1 MPITLLPVNPI
12 QSLEITSETQ
22 MQQFGEKLAPH
33 LQIGDLIILEGPL
46 GAGKTRLAQSIGK
59 GLLVKNEITSPT
71 FVIAKNYL
79 GRTPFIHAD
88 AYRLLD
94 SPIGGLQDLDL
105 DVENSVTVV
114 EWGSDFA
121 AQLNDQ
127 YLLITILIVEESK
140 RELTVSSV
148 GDRWRSFKL

>member
-1 MPITLLPVNPI
+1 MNPI

-22 MQQFGEKLAPH
+22 MQQFGEKLAPL

-127 YLLITILIVEESK
+127 YLLITISIVDESK
-140 RELTVSSV
+140 RKLTISSV
-148 GDRWRSFKL
+148 GERWKNLNL

>member
-1 MPITLLPVNPI
+1 MHL
-12 QSLEITSETQ
+12 
-22 MQQFGEKLAPH
+22 FGEKLALL

-46 GAGKTRLAQSIGK
+46 GVGKTRLAQSIGK
-59 GLLVKNEITSPT
+59 GLLVKSEITSPT

-105 DVENSVTVV
+105 DTENSVTVV
-114 EWGSDFA
+114 EWGKNFA

-127 YLLITILIVEESK
+127 YLLISISIIDELT
-140 RELTVSSV
+140 RELKVSSI
-148 GDRWRSFKL
+148 GDRWKSFNL

>member
-1 MPITLLPVNPI
+1 MNPI
-12 QSLEITSETQ
+12 QSVEISTEEQ
-22 MQQFGEKLAPH
+22 MQQFGLKLAANFN
-33 LQIGDLIILEGPL
+33 IGDLIILEGPL

-59 GLLVKNEITSPT
+59 GLLVKSEITSPT

-79 GRTPFIHAD
+79 GRIPFIHVD

-94 SPIGGLQDLDL
+94 SPTGGLQDLDL
-105 DVENSVTVV
+105 DTENSVTVV

-127 YLLITILIVEESK
+127 YLLITISIVDES
-140 RELTVSSV
+140 RRSLTINSV
-148 GDRWRSFKL
+148 GERWKSFNL

>member
-1 MPITLLPVNPI
+1 MNPI
-12 QSLEITSETQ
+12 QSVEISTEAQ
-22 MQQFGEKLAPH
+22 LHLFGEKLALL

-59 GLLVKNEITSPT
+59 GLLVKSEITSPT
-71 FVIAKNYL
+71 FVIAKSYL

-114 EWGSDFA
+114 EWGKNFA
-121 AQLNDQ
+121 EQLNDQ
-127 YLLITILIVEESK
+127 YLLITISIVDDSK
-140 RELTVSSV
+140 RQLAISSV
-148 GDRWRSFKL
+148 GERWKSFNL

>member
-1 MPITLLPVNPI
+1 MNPI
-12 QSLEITSETQ
+12 QSVEIATEEQ
-22 MQQFGEKLAPH
+22 MQQFGLKLATN

-59 GLLVKNEITSPT
+59 GLLVKSEITSPT

-105 DVENSVTVV
+105 DTENSVTVV
-114 EWGSDFA
+114 EWGKNFA
-121 AQLNDQ
+121 EQLNDQ
-127 YLLITILIVEESK
+127 YLLITISIIDELS
-140 RELTVSSV
+140 RELKVSGI
-148 GDRWRSFKL
+148 GDRWQGFNL

>member
-1 MPITLLPVNPI
+1 
-12 QSLEITSETQ
+12 
-22 MQQFGEKLAPH
+22 MQLFGLKLAANF
-33 LQIGDLIILEGPL
+33 QIGDLIILEGPL

-59 GLLVKNEITSPT
+59 GLLVKNQITSPT

-105 DVENSVTVV
+105 DIENSITVV
-114 EWGSDFA
+114 EWGKNFA
-121 AQLNDQ
+121 KQLNDQ
-127 YLLITILIVEESK
+127 YLLISISIIDENK
-140 RELTVSSV
+140 RELVLSSF
-148 GDRWRSFKL
+148 GERWKKFTL

>member
-1 MPITLLPVNPI
+1 VNPI
-12 QSLEITSETQ
+12 QTVEISTEAQ
-22 MQQFGEKLAPH
+22 MQQFGLKLAVN

-59 GLLVKNEITSPT
+59 GLSVKSEITSPT
-71 FVIAKNYL
+71 FVIAKNYQ

-105 DVENSVTVV
+105 DTENSVTVI
-114 EWGSDFA
+114 EWGKNFA
-121 AQLNDQ
+121 EQLNDQ
-127 YLLITILIVEESK
+127 YLLITISIVDDSK
-140 RELTVSSV
+140 RQLAISSV
-148 GDRWRSFKL
+148 GERWKSFNL

>member
-1 MPITLLPVNPI
+1 VNPI
-12 QSLEITSETQ
+12 RTIEISTEEQ
-22 MQQFGEKLAPH
+22 MQQFGLKLAPL
-33 LQIGDLIILEGPL
+33 LQIGDLVILEGPL

-59 GLLVKNEITSPT
+59 GLLVKSEITSPT

-127 YLLITILIVEESK
+127 YLLITISIVDESK
-140 RELTVSSV
+140 RKLAISSV
-148 GDRWRSFKL
+148 GERWKNLNL

>member
-1 MPITLLPVNPI
+1 
-12 QSLEITSETQ
+12 
-22 MQQFGEKLAPH
+22 MQQFGLKLATN

-59 GLLVKNEITSPT
+59 GLFVKSEITSPT

-79 GRTPFIHAD
+79 GRIPFIHAD

-105 DVENSVTVV
+105 DTENSVTIV
-114 EWGSDFA
+114 EWGKSFA
-121 AQLNDQ
+121 EQLNDQ
-127 YLLITILIVEESK
+127 YLLITISIVDDSK
-140 RELTVSSV
+140 RQLAISSV
-148 GDRWRSFKL
+148 GERWKSFNS

>member
-1 MPITLLPVNPI
+1 
-12 QSLEITSETQ
+12 
-22 MQQFGEKLAPH
+22 MQQFGLKLATN

-59 GLLVKNEITSPT
+59 GLLVKSEITSPT

-105 DVENSVTVV
+105 DTENSVTVV
-114 EWGSDFA
+114 EWGKNFA
-121 AQLNDQ
+121 EQLNDQ
-127 YLLITILIVEESK
+127 YLLITISIIDELS
-140 RELTVSSV
+140 RELKVSGI
-148 GDRWRSFKL
+148 GDRWQGFNL

>member
-1 MPITLLPVNPI
+1 
-12 QSLEITSETQ
+12 
-22 MQQFGEKLAPH
+22 MQQFGLKLATN

-59 GLLVKNEITSPT
+59 GLSVKSEITSPT
-71 FVIAKNYL
+71 FVIAKNYQ

-105 DVENSVTVV
+105 DTEDSVTIV
-114 EWGSDFA
+114 EWGKSFA
-121 AQLNDQ
+121 EQLNDQ
-127 YLLITILIVEESK
+127 YLLITISIVDDSK
-140 RELTVSSV
+140 RQLAISSV
-148 GDRWRSFKL
+148 GERWKSFNS

>member
-1 MPITLLPVNPI
+1 VNPI
-12 QSLEITSETQ
+12 QTVEISTEAQ
-22 MQQFGEKLAPH
+22 MQQFGLKLAVN

-59 GLLVKNEITSPT
+59 GLLVKSEITSPT

-79 GRTPFIHAD
+79 GRIPFIHVD

-105 DVENSVTVV
+105 DTENSVTIV
-114 EWGSDFA
+114 EWGKSFA
-121 AQLNDQ
+121 EQLNDQ
-127 YLLITILIVEESK
+127 YLLITISIVDDSK
-140 RELTVSSV
+140 RQLAISSV
-148 GDRWRSFKL
+148 GERWKSFNS

>member
-1 MPITLLPVNPI
+1 
-12 QSLEITSETQ
+12 
-22 MQQFGEKLAPH
+22 MQQFGLKLAAH

-46 GAGKTRLAQSIGK
+46 GVGKTRLAQSIGK
-59 GLLVKNEITSPT
+59 GLLVKSEITSPT

-94 SPIGGLQDLDL
+94 SPTGGLQDLDL

-121 AQLNDQ
+121 AHLNDQ
-127 YLLITILIVEESK
+127 
-140 RELTVSSV
+140 
-148 GDRWRSFKL
+148 

>member
-1 MPITLLPVNPI
+1 
-12 QSLEITSETQ
+12 
-22 MQQFGEKLAPH
+22 MQQFGLKLAVN

-59 GLLVKNEITSPT
+59 GLSVKSEITSPT
-71 FVIAKNYL
+71 FVIAKNYQ

-105 DVENSVTVV
+105 DTENSVTIV
-114 EWGSDFA
+114 EWGKSFA
-121 AQLNDQ
+121 EQLNDQ
-127 YLLITILIVEESK
+127 YLLITISIVDDSK
-140 RELTVSSV
+140 RQLAISSV
-148 GDRWRSFKL
+148 GERWKSFNS

>member
-1 MPITLLPVNPI
+1 MHL
-12 QSLEITSETQ
+12 
-22 MQQFGEKLAPH
+22 FGEKLALL

-59 GLLVKNEITSPT
+59 GLLVKSEITSPT
-71 FVIAKNYL
+71 FVIAKNHL

-114 EWGSDFA
+114 EWGKNFA
-121 AQLNDQ
+121 EQLNDQ
-127 YLLITILIVEESK
+127 YLLITISIVDDSK
-140 RELTVSSV
+140 RQLAISSV
-148 GDRWRSFKL
+148 GERWKSFNL

>member
-1 MPITLLPVNPI
+1 MNPI

-22 MQQFGEKLAPH
+22 MQQFGEKLAPL

-59 GLLVKNEITSPT
+59 GLLVKSEITSPT

-127 YLLITILIVEESK
+127 YLLITISIVDDSK
-140 RELTVSSV
+140 RELGISSV
-148 GDRWRSFKL
+148 GERWKNLNL

>member
-1 MPITLLPVNPI
+1 
-12 QSLEITSETQ
+12 
-22 MQQFGEKLAPH
+22 MQQFGLTLAPH

-105 DVENSVTVV
+105 DIENSVTVV
-114 EWGSDFA
+114 EWGKNFA
-121 AQLNDQ
+121 EQINDQ
-127 YLLITILIVEESK
+127 YLLITISIVDDSE
-140 RELTVSSV
+140 RELAISSV
-148 GDRWRSFKL
+148 GERWKNLNL

>member
-1 MPITLLPVNPI
+1 
-12 QSLEITSETQ
+12 
-22 MQQFGEKLAPH
+22 MQQFGLKLAVN

-59 GLLVKNEITSPT
+59 GLSVKSEITSPT
-71 FVIAKNYL
+71 FVIAKNYQ

-105 DVENSVTVV
+105 DTENSITLV
-114 EWGSDFA
+114 EWGKNFA
-121 AQLNDQ
+121 SQLNDQ
-127 YLLITILIVEESK
+127 YLLITISIVDDSK
-140 RELTVSSV
+140 RQLAISSV
-148 GDRWRSFKL
+148 GERWKSFNL

>member
-1 MPITLLPVNPI
+1 VNPI
-12 QSLEITSETQ
+12 QTVEISTEAQ
-22 MQQFGEKLAPH
+22 MQQFGLKLATN

-59 GLLVKNEITSPT
+59 GLSVKSEITSPT
-71 FVIAKNYL
+71 FVIAKNYQ

-105 DVENSVTVV
+105 DTEDSVTIV
-114 EWGSDFA
+114 EWGKSFA
-121 AQLNDQ
+121 EQLNDQ
-127 YLLITILIVEESK
+127 YLLITISIVDDSK
-140 RELTVSSV
+140 RQLAISSV
-148 GDRWRSFKL
+148 GERWKSFNS

>member
-1 MPITLLPVNPI
+1 
-12 QSLEITSETQ
+12 
-22 MQQFGEKLAPH
+22 MQQFGEKLAPL
-33 LQIGDLIILEGPL
+33 LQIGDLVILEGPL

-59 GLLVKNEITSPT
+59 GLLVKSEITSPT

-79 GRTPFIHAD
+79 GRIPFIHAD

-94 SPIGGLQDLDL
+94 SPNGGLQELDL
-105 DVENSVTVV
+105 DTENSVTVV

-127 YLLITILIVEESK
+127 YLLITISIVDDSK
-140 RELTVSSV
+140 RQLAISSV
-148 GDRWRSFKL
+148 GERWKNLNL